1 MSVETWKK
9 TGQSFGVDLR
19 QRGVLGSGEGHGASP
34 AVHMLLSR
42 DRLLP
47 HYTFPTEG
55 DTFLPSG
62 PE

>member
-1 MSVETWKK
+1 MSVETWRK
-9 TGQSFGVDLR
+9 TGQSFRVDLR
-19 QRGVLGSGEGHGASP
+19 QRGALGSGEAHEASP
-34 AVHMLLSR
+34 AAHMLLSR
-42 DRLLP
+42 DGLLP